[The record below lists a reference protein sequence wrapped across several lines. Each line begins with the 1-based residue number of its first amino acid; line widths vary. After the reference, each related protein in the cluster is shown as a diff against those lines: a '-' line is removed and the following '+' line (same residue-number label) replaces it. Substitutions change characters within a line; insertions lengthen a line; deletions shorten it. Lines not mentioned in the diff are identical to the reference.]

1 MPGAPLSLYIH
12 IPFCA
17 KRCGYCDFNTYTA
30 TELGNGVDQS
40 NFHNSLISE
49 IELAAAQLGDRTVTT
64 VFFGGGTPTLMGAQP
79 LVELMGAVR
88 NNFTLAP
95 DVEITTEANPDTV
108 TEELLTELLD
118 SGFTRLS
125 IGMQSTAP
133 HVLAVLDRT
142 HAPGASERAAKMART
157 SGFEHV
163 NLDLIYGT
171 PGETDDD
178 LRASLET
185 VLASGVDH
193 VSAYAL
199 IVEDGT
205 ALSRKVE
212 SGAIPAPDDDVCADR
227 YEIIDSILSDSG
239 MQWYEVSNWS
249 RPGGECLHNIAYWRN
264 ADWWGV
270 GPGAHS
276 HVAGTRWWNVKH
288 PARYAAA
295 VSGEGVLRAG
305 EEELTAE
312 QQHIEGV
319 MLGVR
324 MRGGI
329 PLTDFTHDHRSPE
342 RIDQVTSQLL
352 AAELI
357 DEKALLQDRIVL
369 TRSGRLVANRVITAL
384 LDA

>member
-185 VLASGVDH
+185 VLESGVDH
-193 VSAYAL
+193 ISAYAL

-205 ALSRKVE
+205 ALRRKVE

-249 RPGGECLHNIAYWRN
+249 RPGGECFHNIAYWRN

-329 PLTDFTHDHRSPE
+329 PLTDLTHDHRSPE

>member
-30 TELGNGVDQS
+30 TELGGGVDQG
-40 NFHNSLISE
+40 NFHRSLIA
-49 IELAAAQLGDRTVTT
+49 ELDMAAGALGDRTVTT

-88 NNFTLAP
+88 NNFTVAP
-95 DVEITTEANPDTV
+95 DAEITTEANPDTV
-108 TEELLTELLD
+108 EPELLASLLN
-118 SGFTRLS
+118 SGFTRVS

-133 HVLAVLDRT
+133 HVLALLDRT
-142 HAPGASERAAKMART
+142 HAPGASERAVRIARA

-171 PGETDDD
+171 PGERDDD
-178 LRASLET
+178 LRASVE
-185 VLASGVDH
+185 AAIESGVDH
-193 VSAYAL
+193 VSAYSL

-205 ALSRKVE
+205 ALSRKVN
-212 SGAIPAPDDDVCADR
+212 SGVIPAPDDDVCADR
-227 YEIIDSILSDSG
+227 YEIIDSMLSAAG

-249 RPGGECLHNIAYWRN
+249 APGGACQHNIAYWRN
-264 ADWWGV
+264 ADWWGI

-295 VSGEGVLRAG
+295 LAAGGNLRAG
-305 EEELTAE
+305 EETLTQEQCILEDTMLGIRMRAGVPAASHQSELAALVADGLVELTEDHSRFA
-312 QQHIEGV
+312 
-319 MLGVR
+319 
-324 MRGGI
+324 
-329 PLTDFTHDHRSPE
+329 LTLKGR
-342 RIDQVTSQLL
+342 LL
-352 AAELI
+352 ADAVV
-357 DEKALLQDRIVL
+357 KRL
-369 TRSGRLVANRVITAL
+369 T
-384 LDA
+384 